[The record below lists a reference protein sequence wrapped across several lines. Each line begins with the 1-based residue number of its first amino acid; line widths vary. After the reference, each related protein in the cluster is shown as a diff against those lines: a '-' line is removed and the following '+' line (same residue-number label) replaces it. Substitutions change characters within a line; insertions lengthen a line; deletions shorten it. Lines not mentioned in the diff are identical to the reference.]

1 MKKPKK
7 PKPATVGDKIVMS
20 WGHTLSVVRSDQWP
34 KREARR
40 IDATILRAVKAER
53 ERCALWARYVEYGS
67 RSIGEA
73 VDAIESGK
81 EHGE

>member
-1 MKKPKK
+1 VSKK
-7 PKPATVGDKIVMS
+7 PKPATVGERIAFSPVLPETV
-20 WGHTLSVVRSDQWP
+20 GGVARLNL
-34 KREARR
+34 ARR
-40 IDATILRAVKAER
+40 IDAAIGRAVKAER